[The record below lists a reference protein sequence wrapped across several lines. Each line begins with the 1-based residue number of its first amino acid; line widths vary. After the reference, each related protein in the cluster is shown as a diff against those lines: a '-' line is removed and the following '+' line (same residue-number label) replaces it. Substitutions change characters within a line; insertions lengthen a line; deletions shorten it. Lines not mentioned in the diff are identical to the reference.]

1 MAASFEEKF
10 ATVVIFW
17 TIFTP
22 FIGGQTIRN
31 GVCHIDIET
40 RSNRKDCSDDR
51 PVFTRTDCGNVEGR
65 LKGGV
70 YTFKGIPYAK
80 PPVQELRWKPPV
92 DLKKSDSCWSGTL
105 QALEFGP
112 FCVQDHLYLGII
124 GNEDCL
130 HLNVFTPTLDPSA
143 NLPVMVWIHG
153 GYLMFS
159 GSSEFG
165 YHPNETTVIDTG
177 MVYVSFNYRL
187 NAFGF
192 LALDILSE
200 QSETRTSGNYGFM
213 DQILVLEWV
222 RDNIKNFGGNP
233 DLVTVFGHS
242 SGGTSLIALS
252 VSPLAKGLFHRG
264 WIGSAS
270 PLFEIT
276 LEEAAK
282 ANLVFLERS
291 NCTDLECIYSLTPDQ
306 IIKANPTD
314 VYPFWGS
321 PNSLGLPKKGM
332 RDGALC
338 VVDGVVIP
346 FDPLTAWQK
355 GIAYDVPLVV
365 GTTAQE
371 SDWLAHD
378 LSLNEWTWD
387 HYTSYVT
394 ERLDTFGK
402 DITEKALKLYEYNE
416 VNDTPELTLTTM
428 ISDIVSVCGN
438 AKVAEHAAKS
448 LQSPVYRYVTTWR
461 PSEPFSYLGL
471 SWKPRYAF
479 HLSDIF
485 AFFGFLPHY
494 IDNPT
499 EEDMQFQALM
509 QKTIVY
515 FAREGVMPP
524 EFKWP
529 EEPNGVVLI
538 DTQVV
543 PQKGYHEAEC
553 KFWMDNGF
561 YAYSWIN

>member
-1 MAASFEEKF
+1 MAASFGEKC
-10 ATVVIFW
+10 ATMVIFL
-17 TIFTP
+17 TICTSC
-22 FIGGQTIRN
+22 IEGQTLRN
-31 GVCHIDIET
+31 GVCHIDTET

-51 PVFTRTDCGNVEGR
+51 PVFTRTECGTVEGR

-70 YTFKGIPYAK
+70 YNFKGIPCAK

-112 FCVQDHLYLGII
+112 FCVQDHPSLGTI

-130 HLNVFTPTLDPSA
+130 HLNIYTPSLDPSA

-187 NAFGF
+187 NGFGF

-213 DQILVLEWV
+213 DQILALEWV

-233 DLVTVFGHS
+233 DLVTVFGQS
-242 SGGTSLIALS
+242 SGGTSVMSLS

-264 WIGSAS
+264 WISSGS

-314 VYPFWGS
+314 VYPYWGS
-321 PNSLGLPKKGM
+321 PNTAGLPLKGFK
-332 RDGALC
+332 DGALC
-338 VVDGVVIP
+338 VVDGFVIP
-346 FDPLTAWQK
+346 LDPLTAWQRK
-355 GIAYDVPLVV
+355 KANDVPLVI

-371 SDWLAHD
+371 IDWFPHTFD
-378 LSLNEWTWD
+378 LNEWTWEQ
-387 HYTSYVT
+387 YTDYVR
-394 ERLDTFGK
+394 ERLDPFGK
-402 DITEKALKLYEYNE
+402 DITETAMTLYKYDE
-416 VNDTPELTLTTM
+416 VKDTPEQTLTTM
-428 ISDIVSVCGN
+428 ISDAVMNCGN
-438 AKVAEHAAKS
+438 AKVAKQAAQS
-448 LQSPVYRYVTTWR
+448 LKSPVYRYVATWW

-471 SWKPRYAF
+471 PWKPRYAF
-479 HLSDIF
+479 HLSEML

-494 IDNPT
+494 MSNPT
-499 EEDMQFQALM
+499 EEDMKFQALM
-509 QKTIVY
+509 QRAIVH
-515 FAREGVMPP
+515 FAKEGVMPT
-524 EFKWP
+524 ELNWP
-529 EEPNGVVLI
+529 EEPKGMALI
-538 DTQVV
+538 GSEML
-543 PQKGYHEAEC
+543 PQEDYHAEEC